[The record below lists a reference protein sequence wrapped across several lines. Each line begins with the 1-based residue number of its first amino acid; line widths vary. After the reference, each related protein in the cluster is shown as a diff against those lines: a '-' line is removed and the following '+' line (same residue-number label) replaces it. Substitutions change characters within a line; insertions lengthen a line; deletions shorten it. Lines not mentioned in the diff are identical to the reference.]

1 MGGQG
6 WILLLPF
13 LGFSYGTVSES
24 EAVITCLE
32 DMAVVG
38 ETVEESGRHLGV
50 AEDSGPLQH
59 WQQRLP
65 WLQPEDYAS
74 PGGNA
79 GGGGA
84 SRTPC
89 TAGPVAV
96 PQGTLGVQAA
106 NWLCAANVRFIMSI
120 AQSGSSPSGQTCS
133 FRSAPIPVTARCKME
148 SRKRT

>member
-13 LGFSYGTVSES
+13 LGFSYGTVSGP
-24 EAVITCLE
+24 EAVITCLQ

-106 NWLCAANVRFIMSI
+106 NWLCRGECPLHHVNCPKRIV
-120 AQSGSSPSGQTCS
+120 S
-133 FRSAPIPVTARCKME
+133 FRPDLLVPLCAHSGHCTMQDGI
-148 SRKRT
+148 S